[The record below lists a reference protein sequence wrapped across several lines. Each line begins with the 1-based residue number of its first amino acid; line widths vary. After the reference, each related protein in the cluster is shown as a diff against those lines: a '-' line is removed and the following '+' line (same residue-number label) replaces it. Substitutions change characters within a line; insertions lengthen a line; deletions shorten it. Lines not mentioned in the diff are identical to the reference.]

1 QASDGAGVTDRRAVG
16 ANEGIALAAL
26 DATDGELV
34 LVAEGQAV
42 IGGELLDRRFDND
55 RLRLFDRLHRQL
67 TEHFGK
73 SHSGI
78 GGNGPRSLE
87 ILLIR
92 HDAKRL
98 APVVLSALPQCRR
111 PWARSSR
118 AIRARAGHL
127 GGQEPLGESQLSHL
141 RLPDT
146 FHGCHSADNVDFGPS
161 GNAKVIAIRP
171 SDRSR
176 RGRAAGLIPR
186 KIGPRPAAINVSIR
200 RACRRSLRGR
210 IIALTM
216 KTASVWG
223 SLVALRGGANV
234 REDL

>member
-1 QASDGAGVTDRRAVG
+1 MRVRIGRVAHLAIGRRHRHTIQAADGAGVPDRRAVG

-26 DATDGELV
+26 DAADGELV

-67 TEHFGK
+67 AEHLGK

-111 PWARSSR
+111 PWARSSG
-118 AIRARAGHL
+118 AHLARGGHL
-127 GGQEPLGESQLSHL
+127 GGQDPLGESPSLHL
-141 RLPDT
+141 RLLNT
-146 FHGCHSADNVDFGPS
+146 FHGCHSADNVDFRPS

-171 SDRSR
+171 R
-176 RGRAAGLIPR
+176 RTPATGRL
-186 KIGPRPAAINVSIR
+186 
-200 RACRRSLRGR
+200 
-210 IIALTM
+210 
-216 KTASVWG
+216 ASVDTAQMKPRQRVVFVR
-223 SLVALRGGANV
+223 LVGAV
-234 REDL
+234 RADA